1 MKNKD
6 KTKKSGKTDK
16 KSYCYHVLDD
26 CGCKVGS
33 YCCEGSDMSKCSFYK
48 CC

>member
-1 MKNKD
+1 MKD
-6 KTKKSGKTDK
+6 KDK
-16 KSYCYHVLDD
+16 KQKSSKSDVKSNCYHVIDA

-33 YCCEGSDMSKCSFYK
+33 YCCEGSDMSKCSFHK